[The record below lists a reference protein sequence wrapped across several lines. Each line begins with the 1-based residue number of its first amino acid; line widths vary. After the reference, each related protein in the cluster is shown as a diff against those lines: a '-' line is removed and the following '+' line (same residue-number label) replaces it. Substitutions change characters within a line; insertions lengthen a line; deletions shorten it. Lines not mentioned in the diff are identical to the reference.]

1 MHRQRLRQPFGKA
14 GSVEHGRVGDA
25 DRRIGYGADN
35 PLFPKDNACSQ
46 WCDVLLGEWHGDA
59 AFDPSPV
66 CAYCHLSR
74 GTQGDGVLRHLHF
87 DAMQSDARIGYC
99 GAMHLESRL
108 QTGWECEKRG
118 CLPFFRRIPV
128 ATDSD
133 CVECDDQQLAYQR
146 GTVIHVPILVR
157 SGEGYGK
164 LFRRERR
171 SSSRRTCRCS
181 APRHN

>member
-1 MHRQRLRQPFGKA
+1 M
-14 GSVEHGRVGDA
+14 
-25 DRRIGYGADN
+25 
-35 PLFPKDNACSQ
+35 
-46 WCDVLLGEWHGDA
+46 
-59 AFDPSPV
+59 
-66 CAYCHLSR
+66 
-74 GTQGDGVLRHLHF
+74 LRHLHF

-108 QTGWECEKRG
+108 QTGWECENRG
-118 CLPFFRRIPV
+118 GLPFFRRIPV

-164 LFRRERR
+164 LLEVTGLGNKACQSNPDCCQRLPC
-171 SSSRRTCRCS
+171 SSLGWFHQLW
-181 APRHN
+181 P